1 MSLLEQVLQAPA
13 EVKDQVL
20 KALIAELPSKGL
32 SLPKLSDAEI
42 ARIRNAPDDV
52 SQYKTFDELI
62 ASLPD
67 DE

>member
-20 KALIAELPSKGL
+20 KALIAELPLNESP
-32 SLPKLSDAEI
+32 LPKLSDFEI
-42 ARIRNAPDDV
+42 ARIRNAPTDV
-52 SQYKTFDELI
+52 SHYKTLDELI

>member
-1 MSLLEQVLQAPA
+1 MSLLEQVMQAPA

-20 KALIAELPSKGL
+20 KALIAELPEESSYSEL
-32 SLPKLSDAEI
+32 TVAEI

-52 SQYKTFDELI
+52 SHYKTLDELI